1 MYEHFLSI
9 PWPPDTN
16 AGAFYFSL
24 SFYKEALAGETDNYV
39 HMRAA
44 AEQKPPLMVLQ
55 ELADENL
62 ESIRKI
68 EELATCQAG
77 LAEICRS
84 FIMVS
89 SAVRV
94 DCYLSRPIVI
104 GHQGYIEFHFNAR
117 RYRLEEAVDVTRYT
131 SA

>member
-1 MYEHFLSI
+1 M
-9 PWPPDTN
+9 
-16 AGAFYFSL
+16 
-24 SFYKEALAGETDNYV
+24 

-77 LAEICRS
+77 LADICRS

-94 DCYLSRPIVI
+94 ELYLSQPIIIVI
-104 GHQGYIEFHFNAR
+104 DHQGYIEFHFNAR